1 MVIAVLI
8 IVLIMFKATTSCMN
22 TRSRIYWHKR
32 QKNKD
37 QINWISSE
45 TDLQITSVPKISI
58 SRAVVYYY
66 FAWYHGI
73 LIFRTDISILYMRHF
88 KPLSIWSRKFWVL
101 KKLLE
106 IQAALQH
113 KPKDFSP
120 IFSLLYKKQRPIY
133 CNL

>member
-58 SRAVVYYY
+58 SRPKGSSVLLLRMVSWYTY
-66 FAWYHGI
+66 F
-73 LIFRTDISILYMRHF
+73 
-88 KPLSIWSRKFWVL
+88 
-101 KKLLE
+101 
-106 IQAALQH
+106 
-113 KPKDFSP
+113 
-120 IFSLLYKKQRPIY
+120 
-133 CNL
+133 

>member
-8 IVLIMFKATTSCMN
+8 IVLIMFKATTSCIN

-45 TDLQITSVPKISI
+45 ADLQITSVPKISI

-66 FAWYHGI
+66 FAWHHGI
-73 LIFRTDISILYMRHF
+73 LIFGTDVSILYM
-88 KPLSIWSRKFWVL
+88 
-101 KKLLE
+101 
-106 IQAALQH
+106 
-113 KPKDFSP
+113 
-120 IFSLLYKKQRPIY
+120 
-133 CNL
+133 CNLSRSQFEAINFEF